1 MHEGYPGHYLQF
13 KLRETSFREGRGAA
27 DNLLSVVNT
36 ASSSVFEGIAD
47 AGLEAIG
54 WADGEDDTIQ
64 ALLNR
69 HRAAIGTGA
78 AWLFHALHRSKGE
91 VTDWLRGQALV
102 GGDGWVEN
110 RMRFIAAPERAV
122 LIWSYWWG
130 EQVVA
135 PAWAAA
141 ENGSRDAFVRYL
153 YERMHS
159 NETVRMGNGAR

>member
-1 MHEGYPGHYLQF
+1 M
-13 KLRETSFREGRGAA
+13 
-27 DNLLSVVNT
+27 
-36 ASSSVFEGIAD
+36 
-47 AGLEAIG
+47 
-54 WADGEDDTIQ
+54 
-64 ALLNR
+64 
-69 HRAAIGTGA
+69 
-78 AWLFHALHRSKGE
+78 
-91 VTDWLRGQALV
+91 
-102 GGDGWVEN
+102 
-110 RMRFIAAPERAV
+110 

>member
-1 MHEGYPGHYLQF
+1 M
-13 KLRETSFREGRGAA
+13 
-27 DNLLSVVNT
+27 
-36 ASSSVFEGIAD
+36 
-47 AGLEAIG
+47 
-54 WADGEDDTIQ
+54 
-64 ALLNR
+64 
-69 HRAAIGTGA
+69 
-78 AWLFHALHRSKGE
+78 
-91 VTDWLRGQALV
+91 TDWLRGQALV